1 LPAIPDENTDVIASV
16 HVDST
21 LASNLPDPTRY
32 DRRVSAAPESP
43 RRRLVRLVVV
53 PAALFIGVSATV
65 FTLAQI
71 HPAKPEVAAASG
83 PVKIGDA
90 RAGQVTFAKT
100 CAGCHG
106 AGGKGGGIG
115 PRLAGASI
123 TLARAKAQID
133 AGSGAMP
140 PALVSGTN
148 EENVLAYLDTI
159 FAR

>member
-1 LPAIPDENTDVIASV
+1 
-16 HVDST
+16 
-21 LASNLPDPTRY
+21 
-32 DRRVSAAPESP
+32 VSAAPESP

-65 FTLAQI
+65 FTLAQV

-83 PVKIGDA
+83 SVKLGDA
-90 RAGQVTFAKT
+90 DAGRLTFEKS
-100 CAGCHG
+100 CAVCHG

-115 PRLAGASI
+115 PKLAGASI

-140 PALVSGTN
+140 ARLVTGTN

-159 FAR
+159 FADQR